1 MWCKV
6 VLHDVFVGL
15 YTNVWSSFVPFVD
28 AGLEDAADHVNGEG
42 REVEHDGRGS
52 DLLDGKGRFGLH
64 GANLLGRLLRGGES
78 SKHGDVMG
86 ALLWLFVEV

>member
-1 MWCKV
+1 MDHVPEREAMWCKV

-42 REVEHDGRGS
+42 S
-52 DLLDGKGRFGLH
+52 C
-64 GANLLGRLLRGGES
+64 S
-78 SKHGDVMG
+78 SCGQQRRTMYDS
-86 ALLWLFVEV
+86 